1 MKEGWKVQTLG
12 TICDF
17 QNGFAFKSN
26 SFCETGVGVVRISDI
41 QNGEVSTEKMTY
53 VDPHKINDDLSNFKV
68 RPNDILIAM
77 SGGTT
82 GKLGI
87 NKTGKEFFQ
96 NQRVGLFRE
105 HKDKLNHLYLY
116 YFLQTKTEESLRIAA
131 GAAQPNLSTSQIKGF
146 EIPVP
151 PLSEQDRIVKKL
163 DEAFAKID
171 GLKQNAEKGL
181 QAVKDLWQASV
192 NNIFS
197 KFNNNTKLSELAK
210 ISSGFAFKSNLFEK
224 EGKYQI
230 LRIGNVK
237 QGKIL
242 LKSSPIFINK
252 IDSVDLKKAELLIND
267 LVITQTGTKNKR
279 DYGFVSLIQKENLL
293 LNQRVARVRVTD
305 SNFTPKFFLYFSY
318 TESFKSQY
326 FANEGGA
333 VGQGNVGISALTD
346 MLVPYPNPEIQK
358 EVVNTL
364 DRINLICQEIQTN
377 YDQELTEYEALKQ
390 SILRKA
396 FSGEL

>member
-171 GLKQNAEKGL
+171 ALKQNAEKGL
-181 QAVKDLWQASV
+181 QAVKDLWQATLTSLY
-192 NNIFS
+192 IR
-197 KFNNNTKLSELAK
+197 KDGWNTASLGTIAS
-210 ISSGFAFKSNLFEK
+210 FKN
-224 EGKYQI
+224 G
-230 LRIGNVK
+230 V
-237 QGKIL
+237 
-242 LKSSPIFINK
+242 
-252 IDSVDLKKAELLIND
+252 
-267 LVITQTGTKNKR
+267 
-279 DYGFVSLIQKENLL
+279 
-293 LNQRVARVRVTD
+293 
-305 SNFTPKFFLYFSY
+305 NFTPSSNGNKYKFLGVGDFQKRIEITTNELDYVMTSQAIEPDYYLKKDDILIVRSNGSKSLVGRSVVVAEDLNEPVIYSGFCIRCRVAESLYAPFLNVLFKTKKVRKQLTYGDNGCNISNINQKKLSSL
-318 TESFKSQY
+318 EISFPSFDEQKKIV
-326 FANEGGA
+326 EEIER
-333 VGQGNVGISALTD
+333 VSALC
-346 MLVPYPNPEIQK
+346 E
-358 EVVNTL
+358 
-364 DRINLICQEIQTN
+364 NLQAN
-377 YDQELTEYEALKQ
+377 YEQELDEYEALKQ